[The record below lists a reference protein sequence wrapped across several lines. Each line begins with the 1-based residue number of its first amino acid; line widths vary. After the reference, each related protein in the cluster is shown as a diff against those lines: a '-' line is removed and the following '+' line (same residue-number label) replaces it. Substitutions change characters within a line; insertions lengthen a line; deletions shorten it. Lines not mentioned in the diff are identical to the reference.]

1 MLIASPCCRNN
12 TKSTGFTAKTCGS
25 GRMPCNIKQLLL
37 IFAQTL
43 WRSEPRT
50 FISMAESEP
59 LPRAKFC
66 CIKCFMSSLLLC
78 VHCICMCWSMF
89 MYVGMCTRACIWRPV
104 LSSSITLR
112 LIFLRQ
118 TLSQSLELT
127 HWLCLLLSA
136 PSVTS
141 PELWLQEHTTL
152 VLRFWTY
159 ISSHAYKEVSSLI
172 YAYLGNLIS

>member
-1 MLIASPCCRNN
+1 
-12 TKSTGFTAKTCGS
+12 
-25 GRMPCNIKQLLL
+25 MPCNIKQLLL

-66 CIKCFMSSLLLC
+66 CIKCFMSSFLLC

-89 MYVGMCTRACIWRPV
+89 TCVHEHACEGQM
-104 LSSSITLR
+104 LSSSITLC

-127 HWLCLLLSA
+127 HWLCLLLSP

-141 PELWLQEHTTL
+141 PELWSQVHTTL

-159 ISSHAYKEVSSLI
+159 ISSRAYKEVSSLI
-172 YAYLGNLIS
+172 ELFFFIPELIAPYNTHFMLIWAIWFHNQH